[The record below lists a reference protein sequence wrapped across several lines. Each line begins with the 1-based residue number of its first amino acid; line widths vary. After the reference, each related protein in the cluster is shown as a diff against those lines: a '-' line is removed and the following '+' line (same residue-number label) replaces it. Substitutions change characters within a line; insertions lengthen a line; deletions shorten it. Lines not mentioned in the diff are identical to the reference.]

1 MEHLVSD
8 EQSLPPPGDDPSVTE
23 LSSPGGSGSIQQPD
37 STWCQSQDLQS
48 PVAAIST
55 TNPSQD
61 EFPNQYPYSDAS
73 PMSVAWV
80 TPNVTISTLP
90 RREAS
95 YLHHFSTHLARW
107 LDCTDASRQFT
118 LNVTALAKSSP
129 ILLYAVISYAA
140 RHLGDGS
147 TADQFQEKC
156 IELLIPL
163 LSTETIANQEAILCA
178 IVILRVCE
186 QLSGKSHR
194 AVAFLI

>member
-1 MEHLVSD
+1 
-8 EQSLPPPGDDPSVTE
+8 
-23 LSSPGGSGSIQQPD
+23 
-37 STWCQSQDLQS
+37 
-48 PVAAIST
+48 
-55 TNPSQD
+55 
-61 EFPNQYPYSDAS
+61 
-73 PMSVAWV
+73 MSVDWI
-80 TPNVTISTLP
+80 TPTLSALP
-90 RREAS
+90 RWEAS

-140 RHLGDGS
+140 RHLGHNN

-156 IELLIPL
+156 IGLLIPL
-163 LSTETIANQEAILCA
+163 LSTETIANDETILCA